1 MKKFLVAVFIL
12 VLVFSVFACSN
23 TAQTQSSASAQTS
36 GGVGGAAT
44 LSSSSPSASASKT
57 AGNVSPT
64 TGLPG
69 NTKYHPVQVQ
79 IDNEPTGRPQFG
91 IQAADIVYEAMIE
104 GLDTRLSCIF
114 NDTLPVKVGPV
125 RSSRVYFQWIQNEW
139 DSIYIHDGGP
149 FVASFTKSYIGSPE
163 NGGDMK
169 VNIDGGKGP
178 SEKIFWHTS
187 PDFAYANTQEAEDK
201 FDYQR
206 TERDPAFKF
215 DANVDYSKYPDVS
228 KVGIP
233 FWSTDATHVEYR
245 YDKTSDKFVRYCF
258 GKPFLDH
265 DTNKAITVQNVIVE
279 YAYTA
284 ELPGEGTATQASR
297 KEVKLIGS
305 GKAEFFVGGKHMTG
319 TWQKTDRHAGT
330 VYKLDDG
337 SDLVLKPGNTWIAI
351 QPDSKSIVTTNADGT
366 TASPI
371 IAATASAS
379 SKK

>member
-1 MKKFLVAVFIL
+1 MKKIILTVLILLL
-12 VLVFSVFACSN
+12 VLSVFACSN
-23 TAQTQSSASAQTS
+23 SATPQTSAPAQSS
-36 GGVGGAAT
+36 GGVGGAAVIGSVAPT
-44 LSSSSPSASASKT
+44 ASASASKT
-57 AGNVSPT
+57 GNVSPT

-79 IDNEPTGRPQFG
+79 IDNEPTGRPQYG

-114 NDTLPVKVGPV
+114 NDTLPKKVGPV

-149 FVASFTKSYIGSPE
+149 YVASFTKSYIGSAE

-169 VNIDGGKGP
+169 VNLDGPKLP
-178 SEKIFWHTS
+178 ESIFWHIDA
-187 PDFAYANTQEAEDK
+187 DFAYANAQAAEDK
-201 FDYQR
+201 YDYQR

-215 DANVDYSKYPDVS
+215 DANADYSKYTDVS

-245 YDKTSDKFVRYCF
+245 YDKSTDKFVRYCF

-265 DTNKAITVQNVIVE
+265 DTNKAVTVQNVIVE
-279 YAYTA
+279 YAYAA

-351 QPDSKSIVTTNADGT
+351 QPDSKAISVDGKAGT
-366 TASPI
+366 VPAP
-371 IAATASAS
+371 SAS